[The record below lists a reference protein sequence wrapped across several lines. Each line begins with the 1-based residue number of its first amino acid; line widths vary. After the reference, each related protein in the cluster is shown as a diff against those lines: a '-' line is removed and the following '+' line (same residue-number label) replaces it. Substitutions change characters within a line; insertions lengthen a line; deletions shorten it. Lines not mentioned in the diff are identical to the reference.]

1 MLVQAAEIASVV
13 FQNKGHYRLAAPI
26 LCARTAKD
34 KGVKAKTPTLSTT
47 KKEN

>member
-1 MLVQAAEIASVV
+1 MLVQAAEIASV